1 MTFEIIIAISILTVA
16 ALAGAF
22 AFFELAKAE
31 KRAELLENTIFAQ
44 EETIC
49 HQWMQIADLDAENA
63 KLKSKVSLLKLEL
76 EDKKK

>member
-1 MTFEIIIAISILTVA
+1 MTFEILIGICLL
-16 ALAGAF
+16 ALAAIAGVF
-22 AFFELAKAE
+22 AFFELSKAE
-31 KRAELLENTIFAQ
+31 RRAEYLENTIFAQ

-63 KLKSKVSLLKLEL
+63 KLKSKISLLKLEL

>member
-1 MTFEIIIAISILTVA
+1 MTFEILIGICLLTLAAI
-16 ALAGAF
+16 AGAF
-22 AFFELAKAE
+22 AFIELAKAE

-63 KLKSKVSLLKLEL
+63 KLKSKISLLKLEL

>member
-1 MTFEIIIAISILTVA
+1 MTMEIIIGFVLLLLAAIAGV
-16 ALAGAF
+16 LAYI
-22 AFFELAKAE
+22 ELLKAD
-31 KRAELLENTIFAQ
+31 KRAEYLENTIFAQ

-63 KLKSKVSLLKLEL
+63 KLKSKISLLKLEL